1 MTTLTDQITTLKAVI
16 AKGEAFAKAL
26 EPYAHPPPLTAF
38 WQG

>member
-1 MTTLTDQITTLKAVI
+1 MTDLTDQITTLKAVI

-26 EPYAHPPPLTAF
+26 ELTHPPPLTAF